1 MLKSQIFFPF
11 LKIRELLIYILYT
24 NITLYLFYIILLK
37 EKICYYYCIQNLDFL
52 DIMEVELDH
61 KERKKKLKE
70 KLKNYT
76 MDELLDLVILGL
88 KQDMIDKKND
98 EQEKAC

>member
-1 MLKSQIFFPF
+1 M
-11 LKIRELLIYILYT
+11 
-24 NITLYLFYIILLK
+24 N
-37 EKICYYYCIQNLDFL
+37 FL

-61 KERKKKLKE
+61 KEREKKLKE

>member
-1 MLKSQIFFPF
+1 MY
-11 LKIRELLIYILYT
+11 IYILYI

-37 EKICYYYCIQNLDFL
+37 EKICYYYCIQNLSFL

-61 KERKKKLKE
+61 KEREKKLKE

-88 KQDMIDKKND
+88 KQDMIDKKID

>member
-1 MLKSQIFFPF
+1 MY
-11 LKIRELLIYILYT
+11 IYILYI

-37 EKICYYYCIQNLDFL
+37 EKICYYYCIQNLNFL

-61 KERKKKLKE
+61 KEREKKLKE